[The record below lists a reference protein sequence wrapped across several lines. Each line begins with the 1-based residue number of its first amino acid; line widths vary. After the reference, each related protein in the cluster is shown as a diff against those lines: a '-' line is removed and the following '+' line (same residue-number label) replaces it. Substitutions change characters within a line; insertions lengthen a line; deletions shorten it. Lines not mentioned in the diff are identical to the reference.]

1 MPAAFGL
8 VSFLLH
14 EGFERNRI
22 RKHLLVFA
30 LAAPVLAVFTYVI
43 LSQVRMI
50 ICMIYF
56 NVYWVIINLTCN
68 TDVETKFPG

>member
-50 ICMIYF
+50 I
-56 NVYWVIINLTCN
+56 
-68 TDVETKFPG
+68 

>member
-43 LSQVRMI
+43 LSQVRN
-50 ICMIYF
+50 IYF

>member
-50 ICMIYF
+50 YF